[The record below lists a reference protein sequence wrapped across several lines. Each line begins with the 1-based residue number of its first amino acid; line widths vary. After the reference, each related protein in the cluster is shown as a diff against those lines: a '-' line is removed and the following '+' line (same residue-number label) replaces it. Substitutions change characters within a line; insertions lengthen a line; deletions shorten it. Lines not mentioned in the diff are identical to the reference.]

1 MKKTRRDFL
10 KAAGASAVG
19 AGALMAGRKKV
30 HAAEKPIK
38 WRFQSIHGSG
48 QDSYK
53 LCQDFVNNVKTA
65 TNGRLV
71 IDMYPNGG
79 IVSSMEGFQACSKG
93 VFEMHE
99 ELAQLYQGAQQC
111 VHDVG
116 RREYVPAC
124 VGSVGLDLRRGRV

>member
-10 KAAGASAVG
+10 KVAGASAVG
-19 AGALMAGRKKV
+19 AGALMAGRKKA

-53 LCQDFVNNVKTA
+53 LCQEFVNNVKTA

-79 IVSSMEGFQACSKG
+79 IVEQHGRLPACSEG
-93 VFEMHE
+93 IVEMHE
-99 ELAQLYQGAQQC
+99 SWPLYQGAQQC

-116 RREYVPAC
+116 RWEYVPPG
-124 VGSVGLDLRRGRV
+124 VGSVGLDLRRRGV